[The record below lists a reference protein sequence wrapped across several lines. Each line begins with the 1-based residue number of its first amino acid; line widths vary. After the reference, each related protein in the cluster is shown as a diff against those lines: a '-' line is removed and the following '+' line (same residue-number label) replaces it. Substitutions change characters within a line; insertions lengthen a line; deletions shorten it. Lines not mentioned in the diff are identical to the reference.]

1 MGKTKVKRMRVRSKW
16 IERGKQKNGERER
29 ERERQ
34 FGGGLLREGG
44 GEIEGR
50 GNEASDWLYTS
61 SLWKLIGRELEGTNL
76 STLLRKCSATN
87 YEG

>member
-1 MGKTKVKRMRVRSKW
+1 MEEMREREAEVDREGKTK
-16 IERGKQKNGERER
+16 KQRER
-29 ERERQ
+29 ELQ
-34 FGGGLLREGG
+34 GGLLREKRRGERG
-44 GEIEGR
+44 GERR

-76 STLLRKCSATN
+76 STLLGKCSATN

>member
-1 MGKTKVKRMRVRSKW
+1 MKNTVIKSERDREGRFSRREVSTVR
-16 IERGKQKNGERER
+16 GGER
-29 ERERQ
+29 
-34 FGGGLLREGG
+34 
-44 GEIEGR
+44 R

-76 STLLRKCSATN
+76 STLLGKCSAPN